1 MRVSAEMERLLAPP
15 GAPRYPASHTAS
27 PLAEP
32 VADDRFERSARLY
45 AFFREHLFRDD
56 TDRIDASLRSL
67 GWSPAG
73 SILLEVGCGPGLYA
87 RRLAARHAGL
97 HAVGIDR
104 SPTLLRLAR
113 ERARSDDLTNCR
125 FERGDALA
133 LDWPD
138 GSVDAVVTS
147 RLFTVVDPPRALRE
161 IHRVLRPGGHYFLAE
176 PTSALGTAL
185 PFAALRFAGWLTGT
199 PAARGMSREDRLP
212 PRRLTTGELAA
223 AFQSHPW
230 ARSSHADE
238 GGYHYAVCQ
247 KPSSERE

>member
-1 MRVSAEMERLLAPP
+1 MRVSAEMERLLAPRGVP
-15 GAPRYPASHTAS
+15 QYPASRTAS
-27 PLAEP
+27 PLDDA
-32 VADDRFERSARLY
+32 VADDPFERSARLY
-45 AFFREHLFRDD
+45 ALFREHLFRDD

-113 ERARSDDLTNCR
+113 ERATLDRLANCR

-133 LDWPD
+133 LDWPN
-138 GSVDAVVTS
+138 GSVDAVITS
-147 RLFTVVDPPRALRE
+147 RLFTVVDAPRALRE

-176 PTSALGTAL
+176 PMWAMATAL
-185 PFAALRFAGWLTGT
+185 PFAALRLAGWLTGA
-199 PAARGMSREDRLP
+199 PGAQGSRCTEDLP
-212 PRRLTTGELAA
+212 PRRLTTTELATVV
-223 AFQSHPW
+223 QSHAW
-230 ARSSHADE
+230 VRCSLANE
-238 GGYHYAVCQ
+238 QGYQYAVCQ
-247 KPSSERE
+247 KPPGERD

>member
-1 MRVSAEMERLLAPP
+1 MEQILAPR
-15 GAPRYPASHTAS
+15 GVLRYPASHTTP
-27 PLAEP
+27 PLDDTI
-32 VADDRFERSARLY
+32 ADDRFERSARVY

-56 TDRIDASLRSL
+56 TDRIEASLRSL

-87 RRLAARHAGL
+87 RRLAARHARL

-113 ERARSDDLTNCR
+113 ERAASAGLANCR

-138 GSVDAVVTS
+138 QSVDAVVTS
-147 RLFTVVDPPRALRE
+147 RLFTVVDGPAALRE

-176 PTSALGTAL
+176 PTSALGTVV
-185 PFAALRFAGWLTGT
+185 PFAALHLAGWLTGSD
-199 PAARGMSREDRLP
+199 AARGSRRADRLP
-212 PRRLTTGELAA
+212 PRRLTTTELAA
-223 AFQSHPW
+223 VVQSHAW
-230 ARSSHADE
+230 ASCRLTDE
-238 GGYHYAVCQ
+238 QGYQYAVCQ
-247 KPSSERE
+247 KPPSELH

>member
-1 MRVSAEMERLLAPP
+1 MERLLAPR
-15 GAPRYPASHTAS
+15 GVPRYPASRIPS
-27 PLAEP
+27 PLDDA

-56 TDRIDASLRSL
+56 TGRIDVSLRSL

-87 RRLAARHAGL
+87 RGLAARHAGL
-97 HAVGIDR
+97 HTVGIDR

-113 ERARSDDLTNCR
+113 ERASADALTNCR

-147 RLFTVVDPPRALRE
+147 RLFTVIDAARALRE

-185 PFAALRFAGWLTGT
+185 PFAALHLAGWLSGA
-199 PAARGMSREDRLP
+199 PDSQGSHGADCRP
-212 PRRLTTGELAA
+212 PRRLTTSELAA
-223 AFQSHPW
+223 VVQSQAW
-230 ARSSHADE
+230 ARCSLTDE

-247 KPSSERE
+247 KPPSERS